1 VTARPPGLPGGDPG
15 GADARPSAEE
25 LAGATPPSGDA
36 ATAGGAPAVAP
47 AAAPAVAPVV
57 ALVAAEPPPRAPAG
71 GPPAVERR
79 RPGWREFRRAYPG
92 LIAAFWLALT
102 ALVAVDA
109 WLAHKRIEYAEEV
122 TRLRQAMTG
131 VERQRADVVFAANKD
146 KVRVMVELARRQA
159 GIDRDLH
166 LSVAVDSGQMYLER
180 EGVVLRTMPI
190 RVGPE
195 QVVGTPP
202 DTARVAAPRGMRTVS
217 SVADWSVTLDGGAS
231 IYATPGSDVLDDSLA
246 VTPGDVRARATDLQ
260 AILPNL
266 KPGMSVYF
274 Y

>member
-1 VTARPPGLPGGDPG
+1 VTARPPGPPGGDPG
-15 GADARPSAEE
+15 LEDARPS
-25 LAGATPPSGDA
+25 P
-36 ATAGGAPAVAP
+36 APAPEPP
-47 AAAPAVAPVV
+47 AEPSSGAARPSRDAVA
-57 ALVAAEPPPRAPAG
+57 RPA

-102 ALVAVDA
+102 GLVAVDG
-109 WLAHKRIEYAEEV
+109 WLAYKRVEYATEA
-122 TRLRQAMTG
+122 TRLRHAMTG

-146 KVRVMVELARRQA
+146 KVRVMVELAQRQA

-180 EGVVLRTMPI
+180 EGAVLRAMPI

-202 DTARVAAPRGMRTVS
+202 DTVRVAAPRGMRTVS
-217 SVADWSVTLDGGAS
+217 AVADWSVTLDGGAA
-231 IYATPGSDVLDDSLA
+231 IYAKPNSDALEDSTP
-246 VTPGDVRARATDLQ
+246 VTPGNVRARATDLQ